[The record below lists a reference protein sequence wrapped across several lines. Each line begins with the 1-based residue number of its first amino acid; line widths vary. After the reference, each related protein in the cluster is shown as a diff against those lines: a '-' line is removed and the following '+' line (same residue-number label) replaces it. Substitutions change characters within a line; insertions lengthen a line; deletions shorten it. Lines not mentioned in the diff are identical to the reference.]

1 MAATRENGPASRIGA
16 ARLRP
21 VEARMRKLAD
31 DGMAESDIAWRFRRS
46 PAYIRRVLDMS
57 QLRREPSHPVD
68 EPAPDLRPI
77 ERVVLRARQE
87 GADTAEIAARL
98 RRTPRGV
105 AQIEKLATYKLER
118 RNAGE
123 INLSR

>member
-1 MAATRENGPASRIGA
+1 
-16 ARLRP
+16 
-21 VEARMRKLAD
+21 MRKLAD

-46 PAYIRRVLDMS
+46 PAHVRRVLDMTR
-57 QLRREPSHPVD
+57 LRRKPSHPVD
-68 EPAPDLRPI
+68 ESAPDLRPI
-77 ERVVLRARQE
+77 ERVVLRARQK
-87 GADTAEIAARL
+87 GTDTAEIAARL